1 MPDDA
6 GDVEMARRSNPSSAA
21 AVGQEVC
28 PARPLG
34 RRPRRQ
40 LDETLARHAQVGVR
54 SSPALRSTSTGSQ
67 LVRANGTSSTSTHGQ
82 QSGQAVPAPVSA
94 SGSSGSAA
102 CSPTESSS
110 ANL

>member
-6 GDVEMARRSNPSSAA
+6 GDVEMAPRSNSSSAA

-54 SSPALRSTSTGSQ
+54 SSPALRSTSMGSQ

-94 SGSSGSAA
+94 SSSSAA